1 MNKRSSENSSVSGNV
16 NKEVERLISEG
27 KTTLTLNDYENLRRK
42 YPNDNTLYEK
52 VMEAFS
58 ERAKDV
64 RRTARKF
71 YNLIMKNVLEG
82 STSGHTLYSILNLA
96 KSYAKENGLSNAEME
111 EFRRLVETKL
121 DSRVD
126 EQPKEDRS
134 LLPTPNV
141 TTFSKLLGTIAVES
155 NNGIQL
161 RESEYGVLQEIVKIY
176 SMTRTLHASVII
188 QSMLHQDC
196 SNVALE
202 GRYDPNRH
210 NPAVHVNPLLWALFV
225 PKFNSVDERML
236 LSNIANVVKAKYQ
249 KESIGTLPDYRLFY
263 ALVTDKN
270 DVVCDSESPIK
281 DLRNR
286 VLLQQHLWNSVI
298 AIRAGKYFDVTA
310 AEFVNAVDN
319 CKFSIYSPEVANMG
333 DESVILKRLF
343 AAFSFNPIT
352 VVSAP
357 LYNSMN
363 YDQYNSIGY
372 VQEVY
377 NVPFLQINV
386 PPASA
391 ITTPISVNDVLNQ
404 TIVEFK
410 NNTFVQ
416 RQRRIHSADE
426 IIAVSLSRKFRS
438 PTIPTNGSMP
448 IFAALPLSIS
458 GYETI
463 NQAPVDC
470 VDTIRVGDNNDRYVL
485 KSAVFAEMILP
496 VSLTPSGDATAVGR
510 EEVVVGS
517 SAMVSCGGSWYAY
530 RPVLIH
536 TGGVYN
542 SSGQADPTRRYNSP
556 VTKLKEGNTDGNG
569 EPDVDTNPTAIL
581 SKRGLVLLYQRNN
594 LVRD

>member
-1 MNKRSSENSSVSGNV
+1 MQKRSSEYSSASGNV

-27 KTTLTLNDYENLRRK
+27 KTSLTLKDYENLRRK
-42 YPNDNTLYEK
+42 YPNDNTLYDK
-52 VMEAFS
+52 VMEALN
-58 ERAKDV
+58 ERARDV

-82 STSGHTLYSILNLA
+82 STSGHTLYSILSLA
-96 KSYAKENGLSNAEME
+96 KNYAKENGLSNPEME

-121 DSRVD
+121 SSGVD

-134 LLPTPNV
+134 LFPSPNV
-141 TTFSKLLGTIAVES
+141 TTFSKLLGTVAVES
-155 NNGIQL
+155 NNGLQL
-161 RESEYGVLQEIVKIY
+161 KESEYGVLQEIVKIY

-196 SNVALE
+196 STVSLE

-210 NPAVHVNPLLWALFV
+210 NPAVHVNPLLFALFV
-225 PKFNSVDERML
+225 PKFNSIDERML

-319 CKFSIYSPEVANMG
+319 CKFSIYSPELANMG
-333 DESVILKRLF
+333 DETTVLKRLF

-363 YDQYNSIGY
+363 YDQYNSVGY
-372 VQEVY
+372 TQEVY
-377 NVPFLQINV
+377 NVPYLQINV
-386 PPASA
+386 PPAAA
-391 ITTPISVNDVLNQ
+391 ISTPISVNDILNQ
-404 TIVEFK
+404 TIYEFR

-426 IIAVSLSRKFRS
+426 VIAVSLSRKFKT
-438 PTIPTNGSMP
+438 PQIPNNGSLP
-448 IFAALPLSIS
+448 FYAALPLTIS
-458 GYETI
+458 GYESI
-463 NQAPVDC
+463 NQSPVDC
-470 VDTIRVGDNNDRYVL
+470 VDSFTVGDNDDTYQL

-496 VSLTPSGDATAVGR
+496 VSLSANGAPSAVAR

-517 SAMVSCGGSWYAY
+517 SAMVRCSGEWYAY

-536 TGGVYN
+536 TGGIYGN
-542 SSGQADPTRRYNSP
+542 ANQPNQNTNSP
-556 VTKLKEGNTDGNG
+556 ITKLVPGATDGNG
-569 EPDVDTNPTAIL
+569 VADVDSNPTAIL
-581 SKRGLVLLYQRNN
+581 SKRGLVLLYQKQ
-594 LVRD
+594 

>member
-1 MNKRSSENSSVSGNV
+1 MQNRSSEYSSAPSGNV

-27 KTTLTLNDYENLRRK
+27 KTTLTLQDYETLRRK
-42 YPNDNTLYEK
+42 YPNDSTLYEK

-58 ERAKDV
+58 ERARDV

-82 STSGHTLYSILNLA
+82 STSGHTLYSILSLA
-96 KSYAKENGLSNAEME
+96 KSYAKENGLSPAEME

-121 DSRVD
+121 SSDVD
-126 EQPKEDRS
+126 EQPKEDKS
-134 LLPTPNV
+134 LFPSPNV
-141 TTFSKLLGTIAVES
+141 TSFSKLLGTVAVES
-155 NNGIQL
+155 NNGLQL
-161 RESEYGVLQEIVKIY
+161 KSSEYGVLDEIVKIY
-176 SMTRTLHASVII
+176 ATTRTLHASVII

-196 SNVALE
+196 SAISLD
-202 GRYDPNRH
+202 GKYDPNRH
-210 NPAVHVNPLLWALFV
+210 NPAVHVNPLLFALFV

-286 VLLQQHLWNSVI
+286 VLLQQHLWSSVI
-298 AIRAGKYFDVTA
+298 AIRAGKYFDATA
-310 AEFVNAVDN
+310 SEFVNAIDN
-319 CKFSIYSPEVANMG
+319 CKFSVYSPEVANMG
-333 DESVILKRLF
+333 DESMILKRLF

-363 YDQYNSIGY
+363 YDQYNSVGY
-372 VQEVY
+372 TQEVY
-377 NVPFLQINV
+377 NVPYLQINV
-386 PPASA
+386 PPSA
-391 ITTPISVNDVLNQ
+391 AISTPISINDVLNQ
-404 TIVEFK
+404 TVYEFK

-426 IIAVSLSRKFRS
+426 IVAVSLSRKFRT
-438 PTIPTNGSMP
+438 PKIPNNNALP
-448 IFAALPLSIS
+448 FYAALPLTIS

-463 NQAPVDC
+463 NQSKIDIPPSIPVGESNYQL
-470 VDTIRVGDNNDRYVL
+470 R
-485 KSAVFAEMILP
+485 SAVFAEMILP
-496 VSLTPSGDATAVGR
+496 VSLAGDGVPNAAGM
-510 EEVVVGS
+510 EEVMVGT
-517 SAMVSCGGSWYAY
+517 SAMVLCNSQWAAY

-536 TGGVYN
+536 AGGIYGN
-542 SSGQADPTRRYNSP
+542 PNKPGGDSNSP
-556 VTKLKEGNTDGNG
+556 IIKLPPAVDAEGL
-569 EPDVDTNPTAIL
+569 PDQDRDPMEIL
-581 SKRGLVLLYQRNN
+581 RRRGLVLFYKKVN
-594 LVRD
+594 

>member
-1 MNKRSSENSSVSGNV
+1 MNKRSSEYSSASGNV
-16 NKEVERLISEG
+16 TKEVERLISEG
-27 KTTLTLNDYENLRRK
+27 KTSLTLQDYETLRRK

-52 VMEAFS
+52 VMEAFTD
-58 ERAKDV
+58 RASDV

-82 STSGHTLYSILNLA
+82 STSGHTLYSILSLA
-96 KSYAKENGLSNAEME
+96 KGYAKENGLSNAEME

-121 DSRVD
+121 SSGVD
-126 EQPKEDRS
+126 EQPKEDKS
-134 LLPTPNV
+134 LFPSPNV
-141 TTFSKLLGTIAVES
+141 TTFSKLLGTVAVES
-155 NNGIQL
+155 NNGLQL

-196 SNVALE
+196 STVSLE
-202 GRYDPNRH
+202 GRYNPNRD
-210 NPAVHVNPLLWALFV
+210 NPSVHVNPLLFALFV
-225 PKFNSVDERML
+225 PKFNSIDERML

-310 AEFVNAVDN
+310 AEFINAVDN
-319 CKFSIYSPEVANMG
+319 CKFSLYTPEVANMG
-333 DESVILKRLF
+333 DEAMILKRLF

-372 VQEVY
+372 TQEVY
-377 NVPFLQINV
+377 NVPYLQINV

-391 ITTPISVNDVLNQ
+391 ISTPISVNDILNQ
-404 TIVEFK
+404 TIYEFK

-426 IIAVSLSRKFRS
+426 VIVVTLSRKFRT
-438 PTIPTNGSMP
+438 PTIPNNGAMP
-448 IFAALPLSIS
+448 FYAALPLSIS
-458 GYETI
+458 GYDTI
-463 NQAPVDC
+463 NQSPVDC
-470 VDTIRVGDNNDRYVL
+470 VNDFTVGDNEDQYVL
-485 KSAVFAEMILP
+485 RSAVFAEMILP
-496 VSLTPSGDATAVGR
+496 VSLGTDGTPAVGR

-517 SAMVSCGGSWYAY
+517 SAMVRRGGEFLAF
-530 RPVLIH
+530 RPVLVH
-536 TGGVYN
+536 TGGIHASQN
-542 SSGQADPTRRYNSP
+542 QPTTASNSP
-556 VTKLKEGNTDGNG
+556 IIKLKVGDTDANGNL
-569 EPDVDTNPTAIL
+569 DVDSDPMTIL
-581 SKRGLVLLYQRNN
+581 SKRGLVLVYQRGPRT
-594 LVRD
+594 V

>member
-1 MNKRSSENSSVSGNV
+1 MQNRSSEYSSASGNV

-27 KTTLTLNDYENLRRK
+27 KTSLTLQDYENLRRK

-58 ERAKDV
+58 ERARDV

-82 STSGHTLYSILNLA
+82 STSGHTLYSILSLA
-96 KSYAKENGLSNAEME
+96 KSYAKENGLSPAEME

-121 DSRVD
+121 SSGVD

-134 LLPTPNV
+134 LFPSPNV
-141 TTFSKLLGTIAVES
+141 TTFSKLLGTVAVES
-155 NNGIQL
+155 NNGLQL
-161 RESEYGVLQEIVKIY
+161 KESEYGILQEIVKIY

-196 SNVALE
+196 SPVSLD
-202 GRYDPNRH
+202 GKYDPNRH
-210 NPAVHVNPLLWALFV
+210 NPAVHVNPLLFALFV

-319 CKFSIYSPEVANMG
+319 CKFSVYTPEVANMG
-333 DESVILKRLF
+333 DEALILKRLF
-343 AAFSFNPIT
+343 ATFSFNPIT

-363 YDQYNSIGY
+363 YDQYNTVGY
-372 VQEVY
+372 TQEVY
-377 NVPFLQINV
+377 NVPYLQINV
-386 PPASA
+386 PPAAALSS
-391 ITTPISVNDVLNQ
+391 PISVNDVLNQ
-404 TIVEFK
+404 TVYEFK

-426 IIAVSLSRKFRS
+426 IIAVTLSRKFRT
-438 PTIPTNGSMP
+438 PKIPNNNTLP
-448 IFAALPLSIS
+448 FYAALPLTIS
-458 GYETI
+458 GYETL
-463 NQAPVDC
+463 NQTEVNC
-470 VDTIRVGDNNDRYVL
+470 VPSFQVGDNSDNYVL
-485 KSAVFAEMILP
+485 RSAVFAEMILP
-496 VSLTPSGDATAVGR
+496 VSVAGNGLPTGQGN

-517 SAMVSCGGSWYAY
+517 SAMVSCGGSWVAY

-536 TGGVYN
+536 AGGIYGAPN
-542 SSGQADPTRRYNSP
+542 KPGEASNSP
-556 VTKLKEGNTDGNG
+556 ISPLVPGAVDANG
-569 EPDVDTNPTAIL
+569 DPDVDRNPSAIIN
-581 SKRGLVLLYQRNN
+581 KRGLVVFYQRQ
-594 LVRD
+594 